1 MELRIYDDIRRF
13 LGCSEDVPRMLS
25 RYFQLRGPGGPSR
38 SGGFDGSVG
47 PDGSDV
53 GSFPNPLAFE
63 SEAENLSK
71 SDGTW
76 WV

>member
-1 MELRIYDDIRRF
+1 MMISGGF

-47 PDGSDV
+47 PDGSD
-53 GSFPNPLAFE
+53 
-63 SEAENLSK
+63 
-71 SDGTW
+71 GTW